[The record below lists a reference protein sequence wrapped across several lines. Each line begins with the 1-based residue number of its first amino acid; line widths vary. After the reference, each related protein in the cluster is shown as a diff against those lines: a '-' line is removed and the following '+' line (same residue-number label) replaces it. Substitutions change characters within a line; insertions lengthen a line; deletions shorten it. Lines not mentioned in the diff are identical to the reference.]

1 MDHSQMNHHAHM
13 DHSQMNHGTV
23 DHSQMDH
30 SKMDHGQMDH
40 GQVDHSQM
48 DHSKMGHH
56 SAMDGMDHM
65 MKMYF
70 HGGCTEVIL
79 FDFWRIDSVG
89 GLVGSM
95 AVVFLLATAYE
106 GIKFA
111 REFLLKRYFTPV
123 RAYNAIASSNNE
135 AAAAV
140 TSDSAAEAQESA
152 SAVGATSIKTV
163 ETSMTSIGHLVLTL
177 IHVVQVTLAYLLMLV
192 FMTYNTWLCAAVVLG
207 FGFGYFLFGWRKTV
221 LLDEPDH
228 CH

>member
-1 MDHSQMNHHAHM
+1 MDHSK
-13 DHSQMNHGTV
+13 MNHGPV

-30 SKMDHGQMDH
+30 SKMNHGPA
-40 GQVDHSQM
+40 DHSQM
-48 DHSKMGHH
+48 DHSKIDHSGMEHH
-56 SAMDGMDHM
+56 SGTGGMDHM

-89 GLVGSM
+89 GLLGSM
-95 AVVFLLATAYE
+95 VAVFLMATAYE

-123 RAYNAIASSNNE
+123 RAPYNTINTGGGGGTAE
-135 AAAAV
+135 AA
-140 TSDSAAEAQESA
+140 TEDSAATAESA
-152 SAVGATSIKTV
+152 SVTAASIKTV
-163 ETSMTSIGHLVLTL
+163 ETSMTSVGHLVLTL

-192 FMTYNTWLCAAVVLG
+192 FMTYNTWLAAAVVLG